1 MSESTPIVT
10 DFDTEFEAWLEGAD
24 LPQRSVV
31 IYSKP
36 QLFSTIQDLRRRRE
50 NLEKAIGKD
59 ASQGD
64 TELDELAADEES
76 VYAEWMASKSTWF
89 VHALSDDQKTLVREG
104 IPTFKRLPED
114 APDAD
119 KAKLARQIEAAQ
131 VEANLRTV
139 AVATIKIELHD
150 KTLELPKIE
159 NVKDLERVANKLR
172 AMVKKIGDESVLK
185 LIIAI
190 GEAAENSEEI
200 AVPKSRKQSES
211 DQD

>member
-1 MSESTPIVT
+1 MTESTPIVA
-10 DFDTEFEAWLEGAD
+10 DFDTEFDAWLDGAD

-36 QLFSTIQDLRRRRE
+36 HLFAEVQDVLRRQE

-64 TELDELAADEES
+64 NELEELAAEHQRLYDE
-76 VYAEWMASKSTWF
+76 VMASKSTWY

-104 IPTFKRLPED
+104 IPTFERLPED

-119 KAKLARQIEAAQ
+119 KAKQLRQIEAAQ

-159 NVKDLERVANKLR
+159 NAKDLERVANKLR
-172 AMVKKIGDESVLK
+172 GMVKKIGEDAVLK
-185 LIIAI
+185 LMLAI
-190 GEAAENSEEI
+190 SEAAQNAEELD
-200 AVPKSRKQSES
+200 VPKSRKRSES
-211 DQD
+211 ARD

>member
-1 MSESTPIVT
+1 MTESTPIDN
-10 DFDTEFEAWLEGAD
+10 DFDDAFDAWLEGAD

-36 QLFSTIQDLRRRRE
+36 HLFAEVQDVLRRQE

-64 TELDELAADEES
+64 NELEQLAAEHQRLYDE
-76 VYAEWMASKSTWF
+76 VMASKSTWF
-89 VHALSDDQKTLVREG
+89 VHALSDEDKTLVRAG
-104 IPTFKRLPED
+104 IPTFKKLPDD

-119 KAKLARQIEAAQ
+119 KAKLMRQIEAAQ

-139 AVATIKIELHD
+139 AVGTVKIELHD
-150 KTLELPKIE
+150 RTLELPKIE
-159 NVKDLERVANKLR
+159 DAKDLERVANKLR
-172 AMVKKIGDESVLK
+172 AMVKKIGADAVLK

-190 GEAAENSEEI
+190 GEAAENAEELD
-200 AVPKSRKQSES
+200 VPKSRKRSETA
-211 DQD
+211 QD